1 MAKRKQSARPARP
14 ARFTGK
20 MLRELRQQAGFS
32 QSQLAKNLDCALRSL
47 RRWEASKKVDRI
59 TWLAITHFLE
69 CEQVA

>member
-1 MAKRKQSARPARP
+1 MTKRKRSARPARP

-59 TWLAITHFLE
+59 TELAVKFFLKSE
-69 CEQVA
+69 DAA